1 MRLRALSWLLFALLL
16 ATTTALKFWPT
27 PPIETDLLALL
38 PATERNPAAEQAAA
52 SLGRL
57 SGERAVFLIGLPQ
70 AVDARNA
77 ATILADRLRDGRVFK
92 NCVAKIPSPDPA
104 ALLDFYVPYRAGL
117 LASDPHHLPV
127 TRDDFADRLAARLSG
142 PFGGAALP
150 LAEDPFA
157 LFDDWLA
164 ALPFRQFRLDFEDGW
179 LGVHDADVSWVLVSA
194 ELAGSAFDPALQREL
209 QTALTKAEQELQH
222 RWPTVQILRG
232 GAVFHAAAAR
242 ESAEGEMNVI
252 GIGSLLGIVVL
263 LLLAYRSLTPLALGL
278 LSVGIGL
285 CAAVL
290 TSLAVFGRLHLMTL
304 VFGASLIG
312 EAIDY
317 AIQFFSVRLGAGPDW
332 NSGQGLKLILPGLA
346 VALATSVVG
355 YSVLGLTPFPAV
367 RQIAVFA
374 ISGLV
379 AAWLSVVLLLPWWL
393 SRPTKQTPGALLA
406 LPAQWLDFWRARI
419 NGRTFLLL
427 AGSLL
432 VVAAPGWFRL
442 TADDDVRALIQPTP
456 ALIAQEARLRALTG
470 MEAGSQFFLIEGDD
484 AEQVL
489 QHEEALVQRLT
500 AAGITTQ
507 GVSRFVPSCL
517 RQRENQALL
526 KASLSAQQAALD
538 DAGFRAEALRTWQ
551 GAVGRHQACLTPA
564 DWLAT
569 PMSIPFHHLWLG
581 ATANGQASVLLPAG
595 YRSVD
600 ILAATAADLPGVSLV
615 DKPGS
620 VSRLFGEFRRTG
632 GLLLTAAT
640 VLVFAVLA
648 WRYGL
653 RGGGAVLLPT
663 LLAQTI
669 ALGILGYVGSALN
682 LFHVLALIL
691 VLGVGVNYAIFLV
704 EGLRGGPRR
713 QSAALLGV
721 VLSAATTLLSFGLLG
736 LSATPALSGFGT
748 TLAIGI
754 SIAVTLSPGALIM
767 ATKLPGMDFTK
778 APCTPSR

>member
-16 ATTTALKFWPT
+16 AAMTALKFWPT

-38 PATERNPAAEQAAA
+38 PATERNPAAELAAA

-57 SGERAVFLIGLPQ
+57 SGERAIFLVGLPQ

-77 ATILADRLRDGRVFK
+77 ATHLADRLRAGHFFK
-92 NCVAKIPSPDPA
+92 NCVARIPSPDPA
-104 ALLDFYVPYRAGL
+104 AMLDLYVPYRIGL
-117 LASDPHHLPV
+117 LANGTHPIPV
-127 TRDDFADRLAARLSG
+127 TRNDFAGRLAARLSG
-142 PFGGAALP
+142 PFGGGALP

-164 ALPFRQFRLDFEDGW
+164 ELPFRQFRLDLEDGW
-179 LGVHDADVSWVLVSA
+179 LGVRAADTSWVLVNA
-194 ELAGSAFDPALQREL
+194 ELAGSAFEPTLQREL
-209 QTALTKAEQELQH
+209 QTALATAEQELQQ
-222 RWPTVQILRG
+222 RWPAIQILRV
-232 GAVFHAAAAR
+232 GAVFHAATAR
-242 ESAEGEMNVI
+242 ESAEREMNVI
-252 GIGSLLGIVVL
+252 GVGSLLGIVIL

-285 CAAVL
+285 CAAAL
-290 TSLAVFGRLHLMTL
+290 ISLAVFGRLHLMTL

-317 AIQFFSVRLGAGPDW
+317 AIQFFSARLGAGPEWD
-332 NSGQGLKLILPGLA
+332 SRQGLKSILPGLA

-374 ISGLV
+374 ISGLI

-393 SRPTKQTPGALLA
+393 SRPTMQTPGPLLT
-406 LPAQWLDFWRARI
+406 LPAKWLDFWRVRI
-419 NGRTFLLL
+419 SGRTFLLL

-432 VVAAPGWFRL
+432 LLAAPGWLRL
-442 TADDDVRALIQPTP
+442 TADDDVRTLIQPTP
-456 ALIAQEARLRALTG
+456 TLMAQEAHLRALTG
-470 MEAGSQFFLIEGDD
+470 MEAGSQFFLIEGDN

-489 QHEEALVQRLT
+489 QHEESLVQRL
-500 AAGITTQ
+500 AATGITTQ

-517 RQRENQALL
+517 RQRENQAML
-526 KASLSAQQAALD
+526 KASLAAQRAALD
-538 DAGFRAEALRTWQ
+538 EAGFRAEALRTWQ
-551 GAVGRHQACLTPA
+551 DAVGRDQACLTPT
-564 DWLAT
+564 DWLAA
-569 PMSIPFHHLWLG
+569 PMSTPFRHLWLG
-581 ATANGQASVLLPAG
+581 ATANGQSSVLLPAG

-600 ILAATAADLPGVSLV
+600 ILAAAATDLPGVSLV
-615 DKPGS
+615 DKPGA
-620 VSRLFGEFRRTG
+620 VSRLFGEFRRLG
-632 GLLLTAAT
+632 GLLLAAAT
-640 VLVFAVLA
+640 ALVFAVLA

-663 LLAQTI
+663 LLAQAI
-669 ALGILGYVGSALN
+669 ALGVLGYAGSALN
-682 LFHVLALIL
+682 LFHVLALVL

-721 VLSAATTLLSFGLLG
+721 LLSAATTLLSFGLLG
-736 LSATPALSGFGT
+736 LSATPALAGFGI

-754 SIAVTLSPGALIM
+754 SIAVTLSPGALVIM
-767 ATKLPGMDFTK
+767 PGHADRD
-778 APCTPSR
+778 ACT

>member
-1 MRLRALSWLLFALLL
+1 
-16 ATTTALKFWPT
+16 
-27 PPIETDLLALL
+27 
-38 PATERNPAAEQAAA
+38 
-52 SLGRL
+52 
-57 SGERAVFLIGLPQ
+57 
-70 AVDARNA
+70 
-77 ATILADRLRDGRVFK
+77 
-92 NCVAKIPSPDPA
+92 
-104 ALLDFYVPYRAGL
+104 
-117 LASDPHHLPV
+117 
-127 TRDDFADRLAARLSG
+127 
-142 PFGGAALP
+142 
-150 LAEDPFA
+150 
-157 LFDDWLA
+157 
-164 ALPFRQFRLDFEDGW
+164 
-179 LGVHDADVSWVLVSA
+179 
-194 ELAGSAFDPALQREL
+194 
-209 QTALTKAEQELQH
+209 
-222 RWPTVQILRG
+222 
-232 GAVFHAAAAR
+232 
-242 ESAEGEMNVI
+242 
-252 GIGSLLGIVVL
+252 
-263 LLLAYRSLTPLALGL
+263 
-278 LSVGIGL
+278 
-285 CAAVL
+285 
-290 TSLAVFGRLHLMTL
+290 
-304 VFGASLIG
+304 
-312 EAIDY
+312 
-317 AIQFFSVRLGAGPDW
+317 
-332 NSGQGLKLILPGLA
+332 
-346 VALATSVVG
+346 
-355 YSVLGLTPFPAV
+355 
-367 RQIAVFA
+367 
-374 ISGLV
+374 
-379 AAWLSVVLLLPWWL
+379 
-393 SRPTKQTPGALLA
+393 
-406 LPAQWLDFWRARI
+406 
-419 NGRTFLLL
+419 LLL

-526 KASLSAQQAALD
+526 EASLSAQQAALD

-778 APCTPSR
+778 TPCTPSR